1 MPTRRHCHASC
12 RHCCVSIIVS
22 AVTIAMPSVVRRCP
36 PVMSAVV
43 HLSCQPL
50 STCRIS
56 CHRCHA
62 SHPLPFCA
70 HPLLHQ
76 LLASSCHLS
85 PLPCAPVTS
94 TREAQGDDAASV
106 AVDVSHE
113 ALELALLKEGSAD
126 GRGRMLGG
134 FLNNYID
141 MFIVSIRMYKNSG
154 KVKVSKVSKVQRKSS
169 ESLESISKRP
179 HKKVKT

>member
-1 MPTRRHCHASC
+1 MC
-12 RHCCVSIIVS
+12 
-22 AVTIAMPSVVRRCP
+22 
-36 PVMSAVV
+36 
-43 HLSCQPL
+43 
-50 STCRIS
+50 
-56 CHRCHA
+56 
-62 SHPLPFCA
+62 
-70 HPLLHQ
+70 
-76 LLASSCHLS
+76 
-85 PLPCAPVTS
+85 
-94 TREAQGDDAASV
+94 D
-106 AVDVSHE
+106 
-113 ALELALLKEGSAD
+113 ALLKKGSAD